1 MNYKTISMKTKMNS
15 LVFHLIAG
23 TLIIV
28 AIMATALSLFSVVFA
43 TGYVETSKTCAEH
56 LVMFLVAMPIA
67 LLTIKGAS
75 VFFRTYRY
83 D

>member
-1 MNYKTISMKTKMNS
+1 MKTKINS
-15 LVFHLIAG
+15 LLFHIIAG

-28 AIMATALSLFSVVFA
+28 AIMATALSFFSVVFA

-56 LVMFLVAMPIA
+56 IVMFLICMPIA
-67 LLTIKGAS
+67 LLTIKGAG

>member
-1 MNYKTISMKTKMNS
+1 MKVKMNS
-15 LVFHLIAG
+15 LLFHIIAG

-28 AIMATALSLFSVVFA
+28 AIMSTALSFFSVLFA
-43 TGYVETSKTCAEH
+43 TGYVPTSQTCAQH
-56 LVMFLVAMPIA
+56 LVGFLICMPIA

-75 VFFRTYRY
+75 VFFKTYRY

>member
-1 MNYKTISMKTKMNS
+1 MKKKMNS
-15 LVFHLIAG
+15 LVFHIIAG

-28 AIMATALSLFSVVFA
+28 AIMATALSFFSVVFA
-43 TGYVETSKTCAEH
+43 TGYVPTLQTCAEH
-56 LVMFLVAMPIA
+56 IVMFLICMPIA

>member
-1 MNYKTISMKTKMNS
+1 MKKKINS
-15 LVFHLIAG
+15 LVFHIIAG

-28 AIMATALSLFSVVFA
+28 SIMSIALAFFSVVFA
-43 TGYVETSKTCAEH
+43 TGYVQTSKTCAEH
-56 LVMFLVAMPIA
+56 IVMFLICMPIA
-67 LLTIKGAS
+67 LITIKGIY

>member
-1 MNYKTISMKTKMNS
+1 MNS
-15 LVFHLIAG
+15 LLFHIIAG
-23 TLIIV
+23 TIIV
-28 AIMATALSLFSVVFA
+28 VSIMATALSFFSVVFA

-56 LVMFLVAMPIA
+56 LVVFLVAMPIA
-67 LLTIKGAS
+67 LLTIKGGF

>member
-1 MNYKTISMKTKMNS
+1 MKTKVNS

-28 AIMATALSLFSVVFA
+28 AFIATILSIIHVVLA
-43 TGYVETSKTCAEH
+43 TGIVYSGFTCAQH
-56 LVMFLVAMPIA
+56 LVGFLIAMPIS
-67 LLTIKGAS
+67 LLTIKGS
-75 VFFRTYRY
+75 GVFFRTYRY